1 MMIKRQ
7 KEVSPSDPDMG
18 PLGPPGPLSR
28 PLRWNCK
35 RPIDRPWRAVREAAI
50 YPLPSRRL
58 HPWAPTLVVTPPRPA
73 PRAVWG
79 DQPGRFA
86 RSVAD
91 RRLHRPG
98 GGAPSEAPPVG
109 GGPAWRL
116 GRPAPHMPTPKG
128 PPGTRDAG
136 ELASG
141 RRGRLIEGKG
151 PARRDTPDRD
161 AP

>member
-50 YPLPSRRL
+50 YPLHSRRL
-58 HPWAPTLVVTPPRPA
+58 HPWAPTLVVTTPRPA

-109 GGPAWRL
+109 GDRHGASGGPRRTCRRRR
-116 GRPAPHMPTPKG
+116 GRPAPEM
-128 PPGTRDAG
+128 
-136 ELASG
+136 LAS
-141 RRGRLIEGKG
+141 
-151 PARRDTPDRD
+151 
-161 AP
+161 